1 MSLNNSLPIVP
12 STRVWEDLGIS
23 RGTGRRLLHAGL
35 LHAVHLGGRLYITR
49 DSLDLL
55 MQKTLLGE
63 TGSPY
68 LHKRGRKRKP
78 DGIIATSSSA
88 PTPVLRP
95 VV

>member
-1 MSLNNSLPIVP
+1 MSSNNNLPIIP
-12 STRVWEDLGIS
+12 STRVWQDLGIS
-23 RGTGRRLLHAGL
+23 RGTGRRLLTAGL
-35 LHAVHLGGRLYITR
+35 LCAVHLGGRLYITR

-63 TGSPY
+63 AGSPH
-68 LHKRGRKRKP
+68 LHKRGRKRRYNRLSS
-78 DGIIATSSSA
+78 TSSIA